1 MVGKWVIEEGKV
13 YDTMDVSRKNSGLTL
28 KSFIVRDNEGEKGNV
43 GKYEGWDPC
52 EPGERN
58 STWYDIDTWVDKI
71 IDANASVYIGA

>member
-43 GKYEGWDPC
+43 GKYEG
-52 EPGERN
+52 
-58 STWYDIDTWVDKI
+58 
-71 IDANASVYIGA
+71 